1 MNAIETTVMTA
12 PVVATTQDT
21 KIPKSL
27 PMKPKT
33 IQCGIVGFLKAMEL
47 EGKLVTDV
55 CETLIAQLPL
65 FGTVEEQV
73 KYYDEKF
80 DLKHIEQ
87 TYIKPRIAEHKK
99 SLKPPKAPRK
109 SRAKKEKTG
118 EKSGEKTAT
127 KTEVSATPEL
137 KDVYEAK
144 EVVEMP
150 NTPELNKEVKE
161 APTAPAKKQRAKK
174 GEGEKKTKGRK
185 VKETEVVFSR
195 DEDED
200 GAAVNNL
207 NVDMDLEA
215 EEYVGEKPKEEKPK
229 KKRAPVKKK
238 DENTK
243 TKTETKTETKKEEEH
258 WMIMRDNV
266 RYWTTDE
273 NEKNGAVFANKPNE
287 DGDSSPGDKVG
298 ELKDGLLVLF

>member
-12 PVVATTQDT
+12 PVVATPQDT

-47 EGKLVTDV
+47 EGKLLTDV

-109 SRAKKEKTG
+109 PRAKK

-144 EVVEMP
+144 EVVEMAK
-150 NTPELNKEVKE
+150 TPELNKEVKE
-161 APTAPAKKQRAKK
+161 APAAPAKKARAKK

-200 GAAVNNL
+200 GAAVKNL
-207 NVDMDLEA
+207 NVEMDLEA

-238 DENTK
+238 DENTEA
-243 TKTETKTETKKEEEH
+243 KTEAKKEEEH

-298 ELKDGLLVLF
+298 ELKDGALVLF